1 MRHIKFHEN
10 THFIEVLK
18 KNRNWV
24 IIYIGLGLFTAFLS
38 NYKADCFQQIVDGL
52 TDRTITI
59 YGILFYGTVLIVT
72 YGMNYLD
79 VYPTVKLEN
88 EIYLDFKLL
97 ALEKIGRMDYA
108 EYQKLGTGKLI
119 QQIENGANAGKGV
132 LYDFWFTVVRNLL
145 PTILFSLFFIWRID
159 PKITYFLMA
168 GYVVVFIV
176 TNLLLK
182 GLYQIKE
189 KILTN
194 EEELNHF
201 LVRGFMEMPLFRMK
215 RQFPGEVRKALGAK
229 RIIVAAKVKMSM
241 IHEAFFT
248 IFAMLVA
255 CLDIG
260 ILVYAWKSGHL
271 TVGAVVAL
279 ITLIDNAYIPIAIF
293 NVIYV
298 QYKLNQTAWR
308 RFEEVLDLKEDG
320 QLSEGAVF
328 DGLTGEIRVQDLSL
342 SYESA
347 SGGRKESIPRKEGN
361 PRKKS
366 IPWKEGNPRKNVLR
380 SVSLIVEKGKKVV
393 FVGESGSGKSTLAKA
408 LVGLIKYEEGEILFD
423 GEPLGNFSLD
433 SLYEKATYL
442 SQDTPVFDGTIR
454 ENLVFD
460 RSVPDEEIRAA
471 LERAQ
476 LMPLFATLDKGM
488 DTRIGEKGTCLSGG
502 EKQRLALARLML
514 DRPEI
519 IVLDEATSALDN
531 VTEDIVMKNVLE
543 QVGGST
549 VISIAHRLSSIR
561 DFDHIYVFKEGNVV
575 ESGTFAELLESEGY
589 FAELY
594 RKEKERGKNISA

>member
-1 MRHIKFHEN
+1 MRYMKEI
-10 THFIEVLK
+10 LK

-24 IIYIGLGLFTAFLS
+24 IVYLSIGLFNAFMA
-38 NYKADCFQQIVDGL
+38 NYKANCFQRIVDGL
-52 TDRTITI
+52 SDRTISI
-59 YGILFYGTVLIVT
+59 FGILFYGVILCVT
-72 YGMNYLD
+72 YGMNYVD

-132 LYDFWFTVVRNLL
+132 LYNFWFEVVRNLV

-159 PKITYFLMA
+159 PKITYFLLS
-168 GYVVVFIV
+168 GYVVVFFV

-201 LVRGFMEMPLFRMK
+201 LVRGFMEMPIFRMK

-229 RIIVAAKVKMSM
+229 RIIVAAKVKMTM

-248 IFAMLVA
+248 IFALLVA
-255 CLDIG
+255 CLDVG
-260 ILVYAWKSGHL
+260 ILIYAWQNGHL

-279 ITLIDNAYIPIAIF
+279 VTLIDNAYVPIAIF

-298 QYKLNQTAWR
+298 QYKLNQTAWQ
-308 RFEEVLDLKEDG
+308 RFAGVLDLKEDG
-320 QLSEGAVF
+320 QLAEGAVF
-328 DGLTGEIRVQDLSL
+328 PALCREIRVEDLSY
-342 SYESA
+342 SYQA
-347 SGGRKESIPRKEGN
+347 SPGEE
-361 PRKKS
+361 KK
-366 IPWKEGNPRKNVLR
+366 VLGA
-380 SVSLIVEKGKKVV
+380 VSLTIKKGEKAA
-393 FVGESGSGKSTLAKA
+393 FVGESGSGKSTLAKV
-408 LVGLIKYEEGEILFD
+408 LVGLLKYEEGDILFD
-423 GEPLGNFSLD
+423 QESLKNLSLE
-433 SLYEKATYL
+433 SLYEKVSYL

-460 RSVPDEEIRAA
+460 REVPDTDINAVMEQVQFLPLLAS
-471 LERAQ
+471 LE
-476 LMPLFATLDKGM
+476 KGL

-502 EKQRLALARLML
+502 EKQRLVLARLLL
-514 DRPEI
+514 DHSEI

-531 VTEDIVMKNVLE
+531 VTESMVMKNVLE
-543 QVGGST
+543 QMGDAT

-561 DFDHIYVFKEGNVV
+561 EFDRIFVFREGRIVG
-575 ESGTFAELLESEGY
+575 SGTFEELLADNAY

-594 RKEKERGKNISA
+594 EKEKEKGDVPAAERG